1 MEERYKNKRIDYPV
15 LLVAEYCIFVE
26 AFSQTSVKKYRTL
39 IRLDHDIKIKNSTL
53 TIQN

>member
-1 MEERYKNKRIDYPV
+1 MEERYKNRRKAYPV
-15 LLVAEYCIFVE
+15 LLNAANYVFVE
-26 AFSQTSVKKYRTL
+26 AFSQTPVKKYRTL